1 MSCVQYPV
9 GTWFA
14 GPSFGQT
21 TLTSWRSGT
30 TVTTSFEETTQ
41 TSLLPMLGSSATRT
55 TIPQNAFAEGKTEW
69 KPIVVKSN
77 GPYLLTTDGN
87 SGNFGLEQY
96 PSTTLGG
103 SGLNF
108 VVISGKIF
116 SGFSRGHFRRLAIV
130 GVQDG
135 AEVTMSTGTSS
146 QQFSLNTAQAKIIR
160 IDAGSI
166 PIRLTSTKPV
176 QMFDLGEE
184 AREGIA
190 VALPLADS
198 SVTAS
203 VTKVS
208 SSIPVVSA
216 GTDEATNANAAVESP
231 SSGPWQTAWA
241 WMQKTTRSVG
251 TWIQTAARSTGTF
264 FASLYTSIRDFFV
277 SGQALRILQTATQSI
292 NDLAVRLFLP
302 LSALVLPILK
312 RVAPSASMTSELVAV
327 WMFWTIVVLALIILI
342 LALRPRHNAG
352 KRLPRVTPRIP
363 GQGENPI
370 DFGLVE
376 QGPKPSP
383 AASLDQ
389 LARTHEKQEMPPVH
403 EVVSKPAI
411 AEELS
416 PARLESPSVPE
427 ISLEPL
433 GFFGEAETAPA
444 ASTDTAATIV
454 PAVAPLLEFTPPE
467 AEPPTAQVEP
477 SETPPTI
484 SELPSTVPPDVP
496 LEALLTPPQEDLSA
510 LEVPVEQPAQEAF
523 SVPELRPIGEEAP
536 IQTIEPESHV
546 PDTVMPLDQPLP
558 VEKASMTEATFE
570 TEEAPVPEA
579 PAIPLAASIE
589 EPGSAQ
595 ETNAPVPVEAVPVEA
610 VPVEAVPVEAVPVE
624 AVPVEAVPVE
634 AVPVE
639 AVPVEAV
646 PVEAVPVE
654 AVPVEAVPVEAVPV
668 KQSLLKQSLLKQS
681 LLKQSLLKQSL
692 LKQSLLKQSLLKQS
706 LLKQSLLK
714 QKAKPPW
721 HRPVP
726 TSSQDY
732 WMMNSLL
739 SGRWLRPAPQQAHL
753 LLHLPSRL
761 LQHASRRRSP
771 RSSLVMSSSTS
782 CFRTASLPMPG
793 RWHSCSAV
801 GIATGS
807 RNWPSRPRTCRTCP
821 RRCDR

>member
-30 TVTTSFEETTQ
+30 TITTSFEETTQ

-55 TIPQNAFAEGKTEW
+55 TITQNAFAEGKTEW

-208 SSIPVVSA
+208 PSIPVVSA

-277 SGQALRILQTATQSI
+277 SGQALKILQTATQSI

-302 LSALVLPILK
+302 LSALVVPILE
-312 RVAPSASMTSELVAV
+312 RVAPSASVTPELVAM
-327 WMFWTIVVLALIILI
+327 WMFWTIVVLALVILI
-342 LALRPRHNAG
+342 LALRPRRNVRKH
-352 KRLPRVTPRIP
+352 LPRVTPRIP

-370 DFGLVE
+370 EFGLVE

-389 LARTHEKQEMPPVH
+389 LARTHEKQEMPLVQEPM
-403 EVVSKPAI
+403 SKPAI
-411 AEELS
+411 ARSLLLRGSNHRPSLRSPWSRSASSTTQRLQRPHQRILS
-416 PARLESPSVPE
+416 PQFFQTWRHSWSSRRPRLSR
-427 ISLEPL
+427 L
-433 GFFGEAETAPA
+433 GCSIRRTACHSEQP
-444 ASTDTAATIV
+444 
-454 PAVAPLLEFTPPE
+454 PAVRPSPETVPLPLQDTRSLCRTLRKHPSPESFPEPGLTPMGQ
-467 AEPPTAQVEP
+467 EPPTQPAEPEGAARRRHPPRPTLP
-477 SETPPTI
+477 SEGLRV
-484 SELPSTVPPDVP
+484 SNGPSA
-496 LEALLTPPQEDLSA
+496 EEI
-510 LEVPVEQPAQEAF
+510 
-523 SVPELRPIGEEAP
+523 PIPEAP
-536 IQTIEPESHV
+536 V
-546 PDTVMPLDQPLP
+546 CRL
-558 VEKASMTEATFE
+558 ASSKNTP
-570 TEEAPVPEA
+570 TEEMTAPVPEEVS
-579 PAIPLAASIE
+579 PAE
-589 EPGSAQ
+589 ESLQ
-595 ETNAPVPVEAVPVEA
+595 
-610 VPVEAVPVEAVPVE
+610 
-624 AVPVEAVPVE
+624 
-634 AVPVE
+634 
-639 AVPVEAV
+639 
-646 PVEAVPVE
+646 
-654 AVPVEAVPVEAVPV
+654 
-668 KQSLLKQSLLKQS
+668 QSLK
-681 LLKQSLLKQSL
+681 
-692 LKQSLLKQSLLKQS
+692 
-706 LLKQSLLK
+706 
-714 QKAKPPW
+714 
-721 HRPVP
+721 
-726 TSSQDY
+726 
-732 WMMNSLL
+732 
-739 SGRWLRPAPQQAHL
+739 
-753 LLHLPSRL
+753 LP
-761 LQHASRRRSP
+761 
-771 RSSLVMSSSTS
+771 
-782 CFRTASLPMPG
+782 
-793 RWHSCSAV
+793 
-801 GIATGS
+801 
-807 RNWPSRPRTCRTCP
+807 PSRPVEVVPLRSSR
-821 RRCDR
+821 